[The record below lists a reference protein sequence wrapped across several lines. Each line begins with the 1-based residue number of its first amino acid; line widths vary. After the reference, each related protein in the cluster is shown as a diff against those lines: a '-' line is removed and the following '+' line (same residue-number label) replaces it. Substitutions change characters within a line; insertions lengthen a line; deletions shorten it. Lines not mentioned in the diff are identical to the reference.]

1 MEKVYAAARALAVIL
16 AIVAAFVEV
25 PQAGVALLVLG
36 GLAAVGNPAEHNIRV
51 YLVTIVLALS
61 AQSLSVLPAVG
72 APLAAIF
79 GNLGLAFVGA
89 SIVAITLGLVG
100 RLKSDWVK

>member
-16 AIVAAFVEV
+16 AIVAAFVDV

-36 GLAAVGNPAEHNIRV
+36 GIAIIGNAAEHNARV
-51 YLVTIVLALS
+51 YLATLVLALG
-61 AQSLSVLPAVG
+61 APALSVLPAVG
-72 APLAAIF
+72 QALAAIF
-79 GNLGLAFVGA
+79 GNLGVVFIGA
-89 SIVAITLGLVG
+89 SIVAITIGLAR